1 MMKSIVKTFAFCLLA
16 GAWGVVGYTDDK
28 YDLGDLDMT
37 MGLGS
42 DQLQLPV
49 KNSVK
54 DILLDDILDIGD
66 SESVTTD
73 ENGNYKYEQ
82 SSIIDD
88 VTDIKVEKISL
99 AKAGDPIENPVILTV
114 GAFPDGT
121 PEGTEVPY
129 TGGDIEGQIETFDYI
144 SDEQAQ
150 VIDLRSGELDGEMA
164 LTVYFSSKLRAVVET
179 IDEMSIELPQYM
191 DFEVIDKS
199 DNAVRQG
206 NVIKFTNQN
215 TDNQAVVKINVTKLD
230 FAADKNTSADNS
242 IKFDTDKKIVE
253 MHGKVNVFAKIS
265 KTKKRTIADDGYPDA
280 AIRSTLVIDDIMVN
294 SALGKFD
301 PDITI
306 EDSKIELNDLPDF
319 LTDDDVV
326 VDLYNPQI
334 IFTATSR
341 LPMPG
346 TINVTLEAKMNDG
359 TVIKTIEV
367 DGIKVL
373 QEGDNK
379 VCLSRLEQ
387 DIPSGCTDYKVVPN
401 LSEIIEKVPDVIEV
415 RIAAKADASQDYTL
429 EFGRNYSLTGIE
441 YSILAPLAFGDKA
454 RVIYNDYVDGWAEDM
469 PDDMDFEKDAY
480 IEVTANMDSNVP
492 MNLTM
497 KVKAVDVDKNEI
509 ENVVCQV
516 DKDIAGSADGNIVTT
531 PIRILIKRNN
541 NVGSLTDVD
550 GIHFTLEAASNDT
563 LKGKTLNATENK
575 LTARDITVTIHGRVI
590 ADFN

>member
-1 MMKSIVKTFAFCLLA
+1 MMKSSVKTFAFCLLA
-16 GAWGVVGYTDDK
+16 CAWGLIGCTDDK
-28 YDLGDLDMT
+28 YDLSDLDMT
-37 MGLGS
+37 MALGS

-82 SSIIDD
+82 SSTIDD

-99 AKAGDPIENPVILTV
+99 AKAGDPVENPVILTV

-121 PEGTEVPY
+121 PEGTEAPY
-129 TGGDIEGQIETFDYI
+129 NGGDVEGQIETFDYT
-144 SDEQAQ
+144 SDEQTQ
-150 VIDLRSGELDGEMA
+150 VIDLSSGELEGEMT
-164 LTVYFSSKLRAVVET
+164 LTVYFSSKLREVVET
-179 IDEMSIELPQYM
+179 IDEMSIELPPYM
-191 DFEVIDKS
+191 DFEVKEMS
-199 DNAVRQG
+199 DNAERQG
-206 NVIKFTNQN
+206 NVIKFTNQT
-215 TDNQAVVKINVTKLD
+215 TDNQAFVKINVTKLD
-230 FAADKNTSADNS
+230 FAADKNTLAGNS
-242 IKFDTDKKIVE
+242 LKFDTDKKIVE
-253 MHGKVNVFAKIS
+253 MHGKVNVYAKIS

-334 IFTATSR
+334 IFTATSQ

-373 QEGDNK
+373 KEGHNK

-429 EFGRNYSLTGIE
+429 EFGYNYSLTGIE

-469 PDDMDFEKDAY
+469 PDDMDFEEGAY
-480 IEVTANMDSNVP
+480 IE
-492 MNLTM
+492 
-497 KVKAVDVDKNEI
+497 VKAVDVNKNEI
-509 ENVVCQV
+509 DNVTCQV
-516 DKDIAGSADGNIVTT
+516 DKDIAGSADGNVVTT

-550 GIHFTLEAASNDT
+550 GIHFILEAASNDT